1 MIAIV
6 DYDMGNLRSVQKA
19 LAHVGGDAQIV
30 TRPEQIARAEKI
42 VFPGQ
47 GAFRDAIHRL
57 RSHHLDEPI
66 LEAFRAGKPFLGI
79 CLGLQLLF
87 EVSHEDGR
95 HEGLGLLGGP
105 VRKFTFDNTN
115 GRKLSVPQIGWNAI
129 AWDRQSA
136 LMRGIEPGS
145 YVYFCHSYYV
155 DPADPSVTLLTAE
168 YGRPYTAGIEV
179 DNLFAVQ
186 FHPEK
191 SQAVGLQMLENFV
204 RL

>member
-19 LAHVGGDAQIV
+19 LLHVGADAQIV

-47 GAFRDAIHRL
+47 GAFKDAIARL
-57 RSHHLDEPI
+57 RDHGLAEPV

-87 EVSHEDGR
+87 ESSCEDGQ
-95 HEGLGLLGGP
+95 HEGLGLLEGD
-105 VRKFTFDNTN
+105 VRKFEFNNDN

-129 AWDRQSA
+129 TWDRHSE
-136 LMRGIEPGS
+136 LMRGIEQGS

-155 DPADPSVTLLTAE
+155 APTDASVTLLQAE
-168 YGRPYTAGIEV
+168 YGHPYTAGIEK

-191 SQAVGLQMLENFV
+191 SQAVGLKMLENFV

>member
-30 TRPEQIARAEKI
+30 TRPEQIAQAEKI

-57 RSHHLDEPI
+57 RSHNLDEPI

-87 EVSHEDGR
+87 EVSHEEGR
-95 HEGLGLLGGP
+95 HEGLGLLGGQ
-105 VRKFTFDNTN
+105 VRKFAFNNTN
-115 GRKLSVPQIGWNAI
+115 DRKLSVPQIGWNAI
-129 AWDRQSA
+129 AWDRDSQ
-136 LMRGIEPGS
+136 LTRGIEPGS

-155 DPADPSVTLLTAE
+155 DPVDPSVTLLRAE
-168 YGRPYTAGIEV
+168 YGQPYTAGIEV

-191 SQAVGLQMLENFV
+191 SQAVGLKMLENFV